1 MKKQIKKAKT
11 IAEELATYKSEK
23 FMELYFDMVGFF
35 NDYFEKQAIEY
46 IKNLENYPELK
57 LNKTTDLEKFIEKL
71 ALVYLLWQAEGDDEI
86 MQDLI
91 KIWSSTDSI
100 TISNEYAL
108 EYAEKQAGLSFA
120 MINETTSNTINAI
133 ITNWIKESQTIQD
146 IATQIKEKFA
156 DFTLYRS
163 TLIATMEVSL
173 AYWEWQ
179 KKQYDEY
186 SKKLWVVWYKRSVTQ
201 KDSNVRE
208 SHKSNE
214 EAWWIRRDQVY
225 PGTGTMNAPHWF
237 MCRCHDVNSMVNPD
251 TWMLYDKVPEYKDE
265 QIKKFDSHW
274 WSLDELNIDLK
285 LSEKELQAK
294 YNLKNQE
301 IFAIKT
307 FSWEGYRKYN
317 DWYIKASS
325 DIMFQSW
332 IQFLLWWLNKLP
344 KYDWKIYRWHKV
356 SKKEFENLSNLVSWD
371 LFSYNTFFS
380 SSKSKK
386 IAEWFMWDEYKVLFD
401 INSKKWISIEEFSLI
416 PAEKEVIFFPKTLFR
431 VNDIEKNENN
441 ITIKL
446 IDL

>member
-23 FMELYFDMVGFF
+23 FMELYFDMIGFF

-86 MQDLI
+86 IQDLI

-214 EAWWIRRDQVY
+214 EAWWIRRD
-225 PGTGTMNAPHWF
+225 
-237 MCRCHDVNSMVNPD
+237 
-251 TWMLYDKVPEYKDE
+251 
-265 QIKKFDSHW
+265 
-274 WSLDELNIDLK
+274 
-285 LSEKELQAK
+285 
-294 YNLKNQE
+294 
-301 IFAIKT
+301 
-307 FSWEGYRKYN
+307 
-317 DWYIKASS
+317 
-325 DIMFQSW
+325 
-332 IQFLLWWLNKLP
+332 
-344 KYDWKIYRWHKV
+344 
-356 SKKEFENLSNLVSWD
+356 
-371 LFSYNTFFS
+371 
-380 SSKSKK
+380 
-386 IAEWFMWDEYKVLFD
+386 
-401 INSKKWISIEEFSLI
+401 
-416 PAEKEVIFFPKTLFR
+416 
-431 VNDIEKNENN
+431 
-441 ITIKL
+441 
-446 IDL
+446 